1 MFNINKYKGKVFHSK
16 SSINKKIEALFL
28 KFDKDSYEMKL
39 DYKGKIKLINIYIK
53 TLVEHE
59 EYEVAK
65 AFRDRKFN
73 KYKKWRNTRRKNKIP
88 FKLRFRLLKFKI
100 SKFLRNKFK
109 SQ

>member
-28 KFDKDSYEMKL
+28 KFDKDAHEMKL
-39 DYKGKIKLINIYIK
+39 DYKGKIRLINIYIK

-73 KYKKWRNTRRKNKIP
+73 KYKKWRNMRRKNTIP
-88 FKLRFRLLKFKI
+88 FKLRMRLLKFKI
-100 SKFLRNKFK
+100 SKYLRGKFK

>member
-28 KFDKDSYEMKL
+28 KFDKDAHEMKL
-39 DYKGKIKLINIYIK
+39 DYRGKIRLINIYIK

-73 KYKKWRNTRRKNKIP
+73 KYKKWRTMRRKNTIP
-88 FKLRFRLLKFKI
+88 FKLRMRLLKFKI
-100 SKFLRNKFK
+100 GKYLRSKF
-109 SQ
+109 